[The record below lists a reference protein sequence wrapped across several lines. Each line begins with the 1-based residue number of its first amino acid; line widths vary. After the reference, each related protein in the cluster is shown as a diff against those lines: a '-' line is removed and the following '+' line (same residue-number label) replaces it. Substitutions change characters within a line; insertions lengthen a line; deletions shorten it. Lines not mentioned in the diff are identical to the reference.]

1 MDLQDPALT
10 FAIALAAGIVAQ
22 SAARHLQIPGI
33 VLLLAVGV
41 LLGPDVANL
50 VRPSLLGDQLHRIVG
65 IAVAVVLF
73 EGGLNLSLERLRR
86 EAQTIRRLITVGVLV
101 TAAGGGLAAWVF
113 MGWDWRAALLFGT
126 LVVVTGPTVVTPI
139 LRRFR
144 VKRNVST
151 ILEAEG
157 VLIDPIGAIV
167 AVVALEA
174 VIASTT
180 PGESLHLV
188 GLPQRLGLGLLL
200 GAGGGLVIGLLLRF
214 RPLVPEGLENV
225 VTLALVLV
233 LFEISDSILAESGI
247 MAAAVAGL
255 VVGNMET
262 PLERELKEFKEQITV
277 LLIGLL
283 FVLLSADVRVA
294 EVVNLG
300 WPGLATVAALVLLVR
315 PLAVAAC
322 TAGSDLDVRERAFLA
337 WLAPR
342 GIVAAAV
349 ASLFGRRMAEQ
360 GLAGG
365 DELVGLVFLVIAV
378 TVLVQGIMT
387 GHVASRLGLSRREN
401 RGYLLVGA
409 NAVGRALARVL
420 SSGGEEVV
428 LVDSNAAECQAAE
441 ARGFDVV
448 FGNAADDRTLLQAD
462 VEGRRGLVAVTPNGG
477 VNLLLVQDVGARF
490 SVAERYVAL
499 PPQAGVRPIQVHDAD
514 ASVLFG
520 VRVDMEE
527 WIHRLLH
534 GTAVLQP
541 WRYHGDGDGRLDPT
555 GDGRG
560 GPGQDLLL
568 PLAVERDGGIR
579 PVDDRVELL
588 DGDVVHFAWAR
599 SEADAARSWLEE
611 RDWVPEEAREEA
623 IT

>member
-1 MDLQDPALT
+1 MDLQIPALT
-10 FAIALAAGIVAQ
+10 FAIALAAGIIAQ
-22 SAARHLQIPGI
+22 AAARHLQVPGI

-41 LLGPDVANL
+41 LLGPDVANV

-113 MGWDWRAALLFGT
+113 MGWDWRTALLFGT

-157 VLIDPIGAIV
+157 VLIDPIGAIL

-174 VIASTT
+174 VIATTT
-180 PGESLHLV
+180 PGASLHLV
-188 GLPQRLGLGLLL
+188 GFPQRLGLGLLL

-294 EVVNLG
+294 EVVDLG
-300 WPGLATVAALVLLVR
+300 WRGVATVAALVLLVR
-315 PLAVAAC
+315 PLEVAVC
-322 TAGSDLDVRERAFLA
+322 TAGSSLDLRERAFLA

-365 DELVGLVFLVIAV
+365 DELMGLVFLVIAV
-378 TVLVQGIMT
+378 TVLVQGVLT
-387 GHVASRLGLSRREN
+387 GQMASLLGLSRRED

-420 SSGGEEVV
+420 ASEGEEVV
-428 LVDSNAAECQAAE
+428 LVDSNAAECRSAE
-441 ARGFDVV
+441 ARGLDVV

-477 VNLLLVQDVGARF
+477 VNLLLVQDVGARL
-490 SVAERYVAL
+490 SMSERYVAL
-499 PPQAGVRPIQVHDAD
+499 PPQAGIRSVQVHDAD
-514 ASVLFG
+514 ASLLFG
-520 VRVDMEE
+520 VRVDMEA
-527 WIHRLLH
+527 WTHRLLH

-541 WRYHGDGDGRLDPT
+541 WRYHGDGVGRLNPT

-560 GPGQDLLL
+560 GPDQNPLL
-568 PLAVERDGGIR
+568 PLTVERDGRIR
-579 PVDDRVELL
+579 PVDDRVELT

-599 SEADAARSWLEE
+599 SDADAARSWLEE
-611 RDWVPEEAREEA
+611 RDWVAEAAPEEA